1 MTLRF
6 MSREAPK
13 LRQTAV
19 YPVAALVHEIP
30 HYAKAYYI
38 DPQADHSRVPPQYKL
53 LNMTA
58 TEGMHELFHQ
68 LTN

>member
-1 MTLRF
+1 
-6 MSREAPK
+6 S
-13 LRQTAV
+13 V

-30 HYAKAYYI
+30 HYSKAYYI

-58 TEGMHELFHQ
+58 TEGMHELFNQ
-68 LTN
+68 LTS